1 MKSHIHGARS
11 SPAHSHASS
20 KRCHEVHRAHGWAE
34 MIFAAWTLLAAP
46 AVSTLFPL
54 LACPALLPFITGCE
68 KGDKGEPVDHDP
80 EDFLPVNLPGWD
92 RAEQNRTGTDYDDLY
107 AAIGEPAVIYTRHHM
122 SSFAFAS
129 FIGTGEFTGATLTV
143 LVTKMQTEADA
154 NALYDDSD
162 LVFQPND
169 PIPDLGEEARL
180 TSGLAESLL
189 QFRRDMFYVELK
201 MANAPAGLAENEL
214 LAIGADIDV
223 KMAP

>member
-1 MKSHIHGARS
+1 MKSQDHGAPS
-11 SPAHSHASS
+11 SPAHSRT
-20 KRCHEVHRAHGWAE
+20 KRHHRVHRARGLAG
-34 MIFAAWTLLAAP
+34 MMFAASTLLAAAAMSP
-46 AVSTLFPL
+46 LLPL
-54 LACPALLPFITGCE
+54 LASSAVLPLLTGCE

-80 EDFLPVNLPGWD
+80 EDFLPGNLPGWD

-129 FIGTGEFTGATLTV
+129 FTGTGELSSATLTV

-154 NALYDDSD
+154 NALYEDSD

-180 TSGLAESLL
+180 TSGLAEGLL
-189 QFRRDMFYVELK
+189 QFRRDMFYVELRI
-201 MANAPAGLAENEL
+201 ANAPAGLAENEL
-214 LAIGADIDV
+214 LAIGAGIDV
-223 KMAP
+223 EMAP